1 VKGLCAFLESFM
13 TFEKGFKGDEKTK
26 KKDLECLFA
35 FSYTWGMGASLDPK
49 GKDFFDTIVR
59 DQFKMCQIPAPA
71 TVFDYFYDLRK
82 EKCFKEWHTKVEP
95 FVFDKTLPYFDLIV

>member
-1 VKGLCAFLESFM
+1 M

-59 DQFKMCQIPAPA
+59 DQFKMC
-71 TVFDYFYDLRK
+71 
-82 EKCFKEWHTKVEP
+82 
-95 FVFDKTLPYFDLIV
+95 